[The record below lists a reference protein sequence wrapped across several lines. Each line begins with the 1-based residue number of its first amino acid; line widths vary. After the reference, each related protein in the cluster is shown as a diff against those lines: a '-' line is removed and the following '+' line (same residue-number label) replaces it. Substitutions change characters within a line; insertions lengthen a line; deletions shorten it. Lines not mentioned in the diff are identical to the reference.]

1 MPRPEW
7 LLKLSSFEIGGALS
21 DPRATLSMG
30 VMKRLSGY
38 AAVYPASQA
47 HGLDTASQQRW
58 MFGEVE
64 VRQLEAE
71 RCRLDHWWRE
81 LPDEVREDLL
91 AMPPQSYS
99 SVNREFIEMV
109 DIKEASE
116 HEFIWPRMM
125 VPKLIR
131 GYLHYLRSSAS

>member
-1 MPRPEW
+1 
-7 LLKLSSFEIGGALS
+7 
-21 DPRATLSMG
+21 MG

-116 HEFIWPRMM
+116 PEFIWPRMM